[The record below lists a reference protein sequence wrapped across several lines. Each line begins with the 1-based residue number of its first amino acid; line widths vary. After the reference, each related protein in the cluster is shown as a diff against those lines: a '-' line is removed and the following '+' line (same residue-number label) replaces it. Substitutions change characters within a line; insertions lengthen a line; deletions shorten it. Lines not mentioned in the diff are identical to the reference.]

1 MNYENYLEQKT
12 NTQMYEQRILDL
24 ASNYLSEVEHIYIGG
39 TISTVQSDGVFVE
52 FTYKGDYDYSVFV
65 PKDVITHAF
74 SEVQWVADALRARE
88 RERAELQ
95 AKVEALK
102 AEQEYK
108 EKQAQ
113 IERERQKMLK
123 KRKRD
128 LELLASLKKE
138 YPDV

>member
-1 MNYENYLEQKT
+1 MNYENYLEQKM

-24 ASNYLSEVEHIYIGG
+24 ASTYLANVEHIYIGG
-39 TISTVQSDGVFVE
+39 IISTVQSDGVFVE
-52 FTYKGDYDYSVFV
+52 FMYKDFDYSVFV

-74 SEVQWVADALRARE
+74 SEVQWVKNAVDTRT
-88 RERAELQ
+88 RERAELE
-95 AKVEALK
+95 AKVQALK

-113 IERERQKMLK
+113 IERDRQKMLK

-128 LELLASLKKE
+128 LELLANLKKE
-138 YPDV
+138 YPEA